1 MALPFEFLRLGDKP
15 RASAVLQGRPGG
27 LGACVFEFSAD
38 EFAPGGTAGG
48 NADLFP
54 WSQFRYHVAALE
66 LGFQLPWFVVAVQR
80 THAPKGARRGFA
92 GARPGNRALS
102 GYLDLQ
108 RRVDD
113 PRITRSS
120 PYTGRLYVHQFRI
133 RALGE
138 LDDEF
143 AGWIHE
149 AYQVGNGAHLDLRP
163 PTTLARL
170 LERGHEGPDAFQGGR
185 GLPDR
190 INLGVEAR
198 QVVNALQEPLP

>member
-1 MALPFEFLRLGDKP
+1 MADAEWTVERHL
-15 RASAVLQGRPGG
+15 SGRPPEIVA
-27 LGACVFEFSAD
+27 LYHRFIELADACGPFTYSVMKSAI
-38 EFAPGGTAGG
+38 T
-48 NADLFP
+48 L
-54 WSQFRYHVAALE
+54 
-66 LGFQLPWFVVAVQR
+66 
-80 THAPKGARRGFA
+80 KGARRGFA

-133 RALGE
+133 RAPGE

-149 AYQVGNGAHLDLRP
+149 AYQVGNGAHLGAQPPHGGLRGS
-163 PTTLARL
+163 RL
-170 LERGHEGPDAFQGGR
+170 T
-185 GLPDR
+185 
-190 INLGVEAR
+190 
-198 QVVNALQEPLP
+198 

>member
-1 MALPFEFLRLGDKP
+1 MADAEWTVERHL
-15 RASAVLQGRPGG
+15 SGRPPEIVA
-27 LGACVFEFSAD
+27 LYHRFIELAGACGPFTYSVAKSAI
-38 EFAPGGTAGG
+38 T
-48 NADLFP
+48 L
-54 WSQFRYHVAALE
+54 
-66 LGFQLPWFVVAVQR
+66 
-80 THAPKGARRGFA
+80 KGARRGFA

-133 RALGE
+133 RAPGE

-149 AYQVGNGAHLDLRP
+149 AYQVGNGAHLGPRP
-163 PTTLARL
+163 HTTLAHRCRKPAPQREPRPYRTQIPVRRITDRRL
-170 LERGHEGPDAFQGGR
+170 
-185 GLPDR
+185 
-190 INLGVEAR
+190 
-198 QVVNALQEPLP
+198 

>member
-1 MALPFEFLRLGDKP
+1 MADVEWTVERHL
-15 RASAVLQGRPGG
+15 SGRPPEIVA
-27 LGACVFEFSAD
+27 LYHRFIELADACGPFTYSVAKSAI
-38 EFAPGGTAGG
+38 T
-48 NADLFP
+48 L
-54 WSQFRYHVAALE
+54 
-66 LGFQLPWFVVAVQR
+66 
-80 THAPKGARRGFA
+80 KGARRGFA

-133 RALGE
+133 CTPSE

-149 AYQVGNGAHLDLRP
+149 AYQVGNGAHLGPRP
-163 PTTLARL
+163 HTTLA
-170 LERGHEGPDAFQGGR
+170 P
-185 GLPDR
+185 
-190 INLGVEAR
+190 
-198 QVVNALQEPLP
+198 

>member
-1 MALPFEFLRLGDKP
+1 MAEAEWTVERHL
-15 RASAVLQGRPGG
+15 SGRPPEIVA
-27 LGACVFEFSAD
+27 LYHRFIELAGACGPFTYSVAKSAITLK
-38 EFAPGGTAGG
+38 GG
-48 NADLFP
+48 
-54 WSQFRYHVAALE
+54 
-66 LGFQLPWFVVAVQR
+66 
-80 THAPKGARRGFA
+80 RRGFA

-133 RALGE
+133 RALSE

-149 AYQVGNGAHLDLRP
+149 AYQVGNGAHLGGQPPHGGLRGS
-163 PTTLARL
+163 RL
-170 LERGHEGPDAFQGGR
+170 T
-185 GLPDR
+185 
-190 INLGVEAR
+190 
-198 QVVNALQEPLP
+198 

>member
-1 MALPFEFLRLGDKP
+1 MVALYHRFIEL
-15 RASAVLQGRPGG
+15 A
-27 LGACVFEFSAD
+27 GACGPFTYSVAKSAI
-38 EFAPGGTAGG
+38 T
-48 NADLFP
+48 L
-54 WSQFRYHVAALE
+54 
-66 LGFQLPWFVVAVQR
+66 
-80 THAPKGARRGFA
+80 KGARRGFA

-133 RALGE
+133 RAPGE

-149 AYQVGNGAHLDLRP
+149 AYQVGNGAHLGPRP
-163 PTTLARL
+163 HMTLA
-170 LERGHEGPDAFQGGR
+170 P
-185 GLPDR
+185 
-190 INLGVEAR
+190 
-198 QVVNALQEPLP
+198 

>member
-1 MALPFEFLRLGDKP
+1 MADAEWTVERHL
-15 RASAVLQGRPGG
+15 SGRPPEIVA
-27 LGACVFEFSAD
+27 LYHRFIELAVACGPFTYSVAKSAI
-38 EFAPGGTAGG
+38 T
-48 NADLFP
+48 L
-54 WSQFRYHVAALE
+54 
-66 LGFQLPWFVVAVQR
+66 
-80 THAPKGARRGFA
+80 KGARRGFA

-133 RALGE
+133 RAPGE

-149 AYQVGNGAHLDLRP
+149 AYHVGNGAHLGPRP
-163 PTTLARL
+163 HTTLA
-170 LERGHEGPDAFQGGR
+170 P
-185 GLPDR
+185 
-190 INLGVEAR
+190 
-198 QVVNALQEPLP
+198 

>member
-1 MALPFEFLRLGDKP
+1 MADAEWTVERHLSGRPPEIVALYHRFIEL
-15 RASAVLQGRPGG
+15 ASACGPFTYSV
-27 LGACVFEFSAD
+27 AKSAI
-38 EFAPGGTAGG
+38 T
-48 NADLFP
+48 L
-54 WSQFRYHVAALE
+54 
-66 LGFQLPWFVVAVQR
+66 
-80 THAPKGARRGFA
+80 KGARRGFA

-133 RALGE
+133 RAPGE

-149 AYQVGNGAHLDLRP
+149 AYQVGNGAHLGAQPPHGGLRGS
-163 PTTLARL
+163 RL
-170 LERGHEGPDAFQGGR
+170 T
-185 GLPDR
+185 
-190 INLGVEAR
+190 
-198 QVVNALQEPLP
+198 

>member
-1 MALPFEFLRLGDKP
+1 MVDAEWTVERHL
-15 RASAVLQGRPGG
+15 SGRPPEIVA
-27 LGACVFEFSAD
+27 LYHRFIELAGACGPFTYSVAKSAI
-38 EFAPGGTAGG
+38 T
-48 NADLFP
+48 L
-54 WSQFRYHVAALE
+54 
-66 LGFQLPWFVVAVQR
+66 
-80 THAPKGARRGFA
+80 KGARRGFA

-133 RALGE
+133 RAPSE

-149 AYQVGNGAHLDLRP
+149 AYQVGNGAHLGGHSPHGGLQDSG
-163 PTTLARL
+163 L
-170 LERGHEGPDAFQGGR
+170 LERRHEGSDALQGGR

-190 INLGVEAR
+190 IDLGIEAR
-198 QVVNALQEPLP
+198 QVMNALQEPLP